1 MGTKGN
7 EKCCI
12 LYMYKTLVR
21 QKQNAKI
28 QKIIY
33 TVFEKIKTARTA
45 TARFPNGVF
54 EKLNNISSKR

>member
-1 MGTKGN
+1 
-7 EKCCI
+7 
-12 LYMYKTLVR
+12 MYKTLVQ

-28 QKIIY
+28 QKIVY